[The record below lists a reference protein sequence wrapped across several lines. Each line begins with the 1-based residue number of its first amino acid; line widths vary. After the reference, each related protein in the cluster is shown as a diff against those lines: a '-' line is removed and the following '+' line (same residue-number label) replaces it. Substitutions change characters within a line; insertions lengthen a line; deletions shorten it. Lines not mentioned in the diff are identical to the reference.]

1 MALGQVFLVVAI
13 VLFVIDGFMWWMPNA
28 PWTSR
33 LTPLGLAF
41 FAAHVL
47 VT

>member
-1 MALGQVFLVVAI
+1 MATGQILLVIAI

-33 LTPLGLAF
+33 LTPIGLAF
-41 FAAHVL
+41 FAASFL